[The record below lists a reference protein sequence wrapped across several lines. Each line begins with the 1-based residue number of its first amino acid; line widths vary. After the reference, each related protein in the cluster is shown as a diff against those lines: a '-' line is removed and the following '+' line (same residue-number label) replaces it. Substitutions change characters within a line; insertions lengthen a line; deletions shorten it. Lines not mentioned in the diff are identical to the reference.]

1 MSRFSSLHRTRRS
14 TILTIAHRLNTIID
28 YDRVLVLDA
37 GAMKEFDSPANLLR
51 DKASQFY
58 SMVHETGP
66 ENAATL
72 HQLALNAE
80 AASKRKQ

>member
-1 MSRFSSLHRTRRS
+1 
-14 TILTIAHRLNTIID
+14 
-28 YDRVLVLDA
+28 VLVLDA
-37 GAMKEFDSPANLLR
+37 GTMKEFDSPANLLR